1 MNRTG
6 RRLLTA
12 VAAALLWLV
21 PWTAAAPSVL
31 RIGLND
37 EPLARHVHIVGVAPQ
52 PLEETQVL
60 QAPDEVVDLGLLA
73 RGRFALGGA
82 AQITPSFL
90 SRARSSPPSASHSL

>member
-1 MNRTG
+1 VNRTG

-12 VAAALLWLV
+12 VAAALLRLV

-37 EPLARHVHIVGVAPQ
+37 EPLAVHVVGVAPQ

-60 QAPDEVVDLGLLA
+60 RAADEVVDLGLLA

-82 AQITPSFL
+82 EWL
-90 SRARSSPPSASHSL
+90 RSRRRS